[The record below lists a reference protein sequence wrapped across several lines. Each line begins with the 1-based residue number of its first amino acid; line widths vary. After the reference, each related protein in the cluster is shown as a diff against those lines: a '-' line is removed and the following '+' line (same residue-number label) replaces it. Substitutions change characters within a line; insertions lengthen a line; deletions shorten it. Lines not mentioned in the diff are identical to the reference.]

1 MYFLE
6 HKENY
11 TMPNILGNH
20 SMPVKT
26 WRWKQVAV
34 CESRKP
40 LADII
45 PRGKEKEY
53 RIISN
58 STDYVEFIID
68 DREYFRKDLK
78 RQNPKLSEQQIE
90 EILNNLPKPFKAK
103 FMISENGKNTLLT
116 DDKNKLIPRTA
127 LNGYQIGI
135 VLRECE
141 RYANYLFNNDWET
154 PSPEDFTTTE
164 STNNMPCGVVK
175 IIFHRN

>member
-6 HKENY
+6 RKENY

-20 SMPVKT
+20 SMPVQT

-45 PRGKEKEY
+45 PRGKEKKY

-127 LNGYQIGI
+127 LNGYQIGV

-154 PSPEDFTTTE
+154 PSPEDFTTMD
-164 STNNMPCGVVK
+164 STNEMPCGVVK
-175 IIFHRN
+175 INFHRN

>member
-6 HKENY
+6 RKENY

-40 LADII
+40 LDEII
-45 PRGKEKEY
+45 PRGKERDY
-53 RIISN
+53 RIITN

-68 DREYFRKDLK
+68 DYEYFRKDLK
-78 RQNPKLSEQQIE
+78 RQNPELSEQNIT
-90 EILNNLPKPFKAK
+90 EILKYISFPFKGK
-103 FMISENGKNTLLT
+103 FKISENGKNELLT
-116 DDKNKLIPRTA
+116 DDKDRLIPRTT
-127 LNGYQIGI
+127 LNGYQKGVI
-135 VLRECE
+135 LRECE

-154 PSPEDFTTTE
+154 PLPEKFTTMD
-164 STNNMPCGVVK
+164 STNDMPCGVVK
-175 IIFHRN
+175 IIFHRG

>member
-6 HKENY
+6 RKENC
-11 TMPNILGNH
+11 TVPNILGNH

-26 WRWKQVAV
+26 WSWKQVAV

-45 PRGKEKEY
+45 PRGKDKEY

-68 DREYFRKDLK
+68 DYEYFRKDLK
-78 RQNPKLSEQQIE
+78 RQNPELSEQNIT
-90 EILNNLPKPFKAK
+90 EILKYISFPFKGK
-103 FMISENGKNTLLT
+103 FKISENGKDELLT
-116 DDKNKLIPRTA
+116 DDKDRLIPRTT
-127 LNGYQIGI
+127 LNGYQKGVI
-135 VLRECE
+135 LRECE

-154 PSPEDFTTTE
+154 PLPENFTTMD
-164 STNNMPCGVVK
+164 STNDMPCGVVK
-175 IIFHRN
+175 INFHRG